1 MNTQTETDNRRIAA
15 EHADQSRAAILA
27 ALSAWIEQRPGLDPC
42 NYGDTASYRS
52 EMRRITKQRADALAL
67 LAAIRWRASID
78 APALLEAFGA
88 GSGRLSVTLAHDAPG
103 TVTAS
108 LDYCTGQ
115 YWPTEYRAA
124 ACAVL
129 ASALWSYYQSD
140 CPPDDMLAS
149 AGLSAGSWIR
159 CKAAR
164 ELGTP
169 LARRWF
175 DYDQRAAADMRR
187 FRALADTDRR

>member
-1 MNTQTETDNRRIAA
+1 MNNATLTNEAIALGHPA
-15 EHADQSRAAILA
+15 QARAAILA
-27 ALSAWIEQRPGLDPC
+27 ALSAWVNQRPGLEYG
-42 NYGDTASYRS
+42 NYGDASSYRQ

-67 LAAIRWRASID
+67 LAAIGWRASID
-78 APALLEAFGA
+78 APALLAAFRNA
-88 GSGRLSVTLAHDAPG
+88 FSGRLSCTLKADANRVSA
-103 TVTAS
+103 T

-129 ASALWSYYQSD
+129 ASALWAYWRDHCSAEFQSAAISD
-140 CPPDDMLAS
+140 
-149 AGLSAGSWIR
+149 GSLIR

-175 DYDQRAAADMRR
+175 DYDARAAADMRA
-187 FRALADTDRR
+187 FRKAGAP

>member
-1 MNTQTETDNRRIAA
+1 MNTQTETDNRRIAQMWP
-15 EHADQSRAAILA
+15 DQSRAAILA
-27 ALSAWIEQRPGLDPC
+27 ALSAWIEQRPGLEPG
-42 NYGDTASYRS
+42 NYGDAASYRS

-88 GSGRLSVTLAHDAPG
+88 GSGRISVTLAHDAPG

-129 ASALWSYYQSD
+129 ASALWGYWRDNCSD
-140 CPPDDMLAS
+140 EFQAAAIS
-149 AGLSAGSWIR
+149 NGSLIR